1 MTRLLITGG
10 SGQVGRELLQY
21 PWNSEMHILAP
32 DRSELDMSDPA
43 MISDYVGKGGF
54 SAVINAAA
62 YTAVDKAETDVV
74 SAWCVN
80 ALGPAALAQ
89 ATRAAS
95 IPLIQ
100 LSTDYVFDG
109 GKAAPYCEGDA
120 IGPLNVYGASKEAG
134 EQAVRTGNSKHCI
147 LRTAWV
153 FSRHGTNFVKTMLR
167 LAQDRPELRIVHDQQ
182 GCPTSAQDIAGALA
196 RIVDRLLSTNPPY
209 GTYHF
214 VNRGETTWAGF
225 AGEIFAQAKASG
237 CPVPRITG
245 IPSSQYPVPAA
256 RPHNSRLSTAALER
270 DFGITPRPWQD
281 ALADVLRS
289 INDISEGRER

>member
-10 SGQVGRELLQY
+10 SGQVGRELCQY
-21 PWNSEMHILAP
+21 PWNSETHILAP
-32 DRSELDMSDPA
+32 DRSELDMSDPEN
-43 MISDYVGKGGF
+43 ILDYVGKGGF

-62 YTAVDKAETDVV
+62 YTAVDRAETDIVA
-74 SAWCVN
+74 AWRMN

-95 IPLIQ
+95 IPLIH
-100 LSTDYVFDG
+100 LSTDYVFNG
-109 GKAAPYCEGDA
+109 GKGTPYCEGDA

-147 LRTAWV
+147 VRTAWV

-167 LAQDRPELRIVHDQQ
+167 LAQDRTELRIVHDQH

-196 RIVDRLLSTNPPY
+196 KIAQRLLSPDPRY

-225 AGEIFAQAKASG
+225 AGEIFGQAKAYGISI
-237 CPVPRITG
+237 PQITG
-245 IPSSQYPVPAA
+245 IPSNEYPVPAA
-256 RPHNSRLSTAALER
+256 RPRNSRLSTTALES

-281 ALADVLRS
+281 ALNDVLRS
-289 INDISEGRER
+289 INDTSER

>member
-1 MTRLLITGG
+1 MIRLLITGG
-10 SGQVGRELLQY
+10 SGQVGQELRRY
-21 PWNSEMHILAP
+21 PWNSETHILAP

-43 MISDYVGKGGF
+43 MVLDYVGKGGF

-62 YTAVDKAETDVV
+62 YTAVDKAETDIVA
-74 SAWCVN
+74 AWGVN

-95 IPLIQ
+95 IPLLH

-109 GKAAPYCEGDA
+109 GKAVPYCEEDA
-120 IGPLNVYGASKEAG
+120 ISPLNVYGASKEAG
-134 EQAVRTGNSKHCI
+134 EQAVRTGNARHCI
-147 LRTAWV
+147 VRTAWI

-167 LAQDRPELRIVHDQQ
+167 LAQDRPELRIVQDQH

-196 RIVDRLLSTNPPY
+196 QIVYRLLSPNPRH

-214 VNRGETTWAGF
+214 VNGGETTWAGF
-225 AGEIFAQAKASG
+225 AGEIFDQAKAYGVS
-237 CPVPRITG
+237 VPQITG
-245 IPSSQYPVPAA
+245 IRSSEYPVPAA
-256 RPHNSRLSTAALER
+256 RPRNSRLSTAALER

-281 ALADVLRS
+281 ALNDVLRS
-289 INDISEGRER
+289 INDASEGIER